1 MLVYKTITK
10 DEVLGLDHDS
20 WVCISNVTTTGPMQV
35 AFAFKDDDVPVFFSD
50 KTSHTEEEFQAMIR
64 DSSSKW
70 YLG

>member
-20 WVCISNVTTTGPMQV
+20 LMCISSVTTTGPMQV

-50 KTSHTEEEFQAMIR
+50 KTSYTEEEFKAMTR

-70 YLG
+70 YIG